1 MSHSAYNTEGEQDRP
16 TCREVYALT
25 FSLVS
30 RCKHKC
36 KRKCRHACCQPFSE
50 TLTEMRPDKGKG
62 IARDTQALSA
72 SSSAMFSPQ
81 PALSA
86 SDLHGAESLLD
97 RIDRLTADWSTDQ
110 LDDLPP
116 LKLPENSSSTRR
128 PNNASDISERRD
140 AKRPR
145 YDDLTRSQGRELCEG
160 PSTASS
166 SSASARPP
174 QRRFL
179 QALSQPSWL
188 SKATGDSQVLQSLAA
203 SDSEPSGAF
212 LTELNDFE
220 MLDGIPIP

>member
-72 SSSAMFSPQ
+72 SSSAKSSPR

-97 RIDRLTADWSTDQ
+97 RIDRLTADWSTEQ

-116 LKLPENSSSTRR
+116 LKLPEPTSSTIR
-128 PNNASDISERRD
+128 PNNASNTSGRR
-140 AKRPR
+140 ATKRPR
-145 YDDLTRSQGRELCEG
+145 YDDLMHSQGQEICEG
-160 PSTASS
+160 PASS